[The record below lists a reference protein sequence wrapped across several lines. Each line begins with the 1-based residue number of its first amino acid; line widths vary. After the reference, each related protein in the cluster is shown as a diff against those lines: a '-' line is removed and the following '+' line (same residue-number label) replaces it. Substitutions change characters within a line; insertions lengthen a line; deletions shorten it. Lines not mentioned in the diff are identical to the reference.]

1 MVGVLGID
9 PGLKGGIASWDG
21 SKPEG
26 QKLCCVE
33 IPAHDVERGRG
44 RELWIPELISLLDKF
59 FMWTDVVY
67 IEKVAS
73 RPKQGVASMFKFGK
87 VYGTLLG
94 IAYEAGKVV
103 HEVPPKTWKKAYGL
117 GSDKEQSIRT
127 AEVNFPGHEHNF
139 YGPRGGLR
147 DGVAEAALIA
157 KYGYQQEERK
167 NGEV

>member
-1 MVGVLGID
+1 MVSVLGID

-26 QKLCCVE
+26 RKLCCVE
-33 IPAHDVERGRG
+33 MPSKKAKGRG
-44 RELWIPELISLLDKF
+44 DELWIPELISLLDKF
-59 FMWTDVVY
+59 FMWTDVLY

-73 RPKQGVASMFKFGK
+73 MPKQGVASTFKFGK

-94 IAYEAGKVV
+94 IAYEAKMEV
-103 HEVPPKTWKKAYGL
+103 HEVVPRVWKKAYGL
-117 GSDKEQSIRT
+117 GSDKEQSVLT